1 MFGRSVAHKSVNPSN
16 PQFWLVPPKNR
27 GTQWNSKVPNDVNR
41 YDTRYTR
48 FLWALENIP
57 LKTLNET
64 LRNVWLQVATLR
76 CAVKSLQIV
85 TQCSIWYQE
94 KGIGAV
100 HLV

>member
-1 MFGRSVAHKSVNPSN
+1 MFGRSVAHKPVNPSN

-48 FLWALENIP
+48 FLWAIENIP

-76 CAVKSLQIV
+76 CEVKSLQIV

-94 KGIGAV
+94 KRAGAV